1 MLGLF
6 FLVIL
11 SISCARRLGRR
22 QILWF
27 LPVVLLP
34 TSFLNGGGQE
44 APPAVIEEITIIDY
58 KYYRDEVHYVV
69 SSGGETYELFTE
81 NPVLESIGT
90 HCTGRFDIA
99 AVREQRNFL
108 KQDDALRLT
117 VNDLKGRIYLETL
130 EGERCIEQDKDFG
143 MWLAQLRNLYMQKV
157 LDYTDHSYKFDLL
170 TLTVGNKSYIEND
183 FFDSL
188 QKLGIYHLY
197 VISGTHVAFITAVLY
212 FAFRKMRMTSRTVKV
227 LLILSLVMFY
237 MLNIFSPSV
246 FRSVFMAVMLILTSF
261 FRKKPYLTVIS
272 LTALIQVAFN
282 PYIVFHAGFQLSY
295 ITTYFILLSRPF
307 LHGNTPIVQLIQI
320 TLIAEVSTLLV
331 ILLQFNE
338 ISISGIVMN
347 MMFVPLFSMVVFPMV
362 ILFQFLLL
370 LPYVPAVDYLYN
382 MVFSVLQEVIY
393 FLANIIRHRFSIK
406 NLIDPVYIAI
416 AGLSYMMAV
425 NICRLK
431 FLKACL
437 QGGIFMTVIFAANAL
452 DRDDFTFT
460 MIDVGQGDAFLIEDH
475 MSGAAV
481 LIDTGGEFTFGERE
495 SMLAERTVLPY
506 LKERGIDDIDLLILS
521 HMDIDHVGEVGDVLD
536 KKNVRNLLVNIDDP
550 KYEEWSEDY
559 IHGMYNG
566 NILRSEDVRD
576 ITAGHIHIENLT
588 LENDY
593 RPADSNDTSIVLKVT
608 LGHYD
613 FLMTGDV
620 TEAMERR
627 LAEAHGSLE
636 ADILKLAH
644 HGSDTSS
651 SAEFLELVKPD
662 HVLISAGAGNQ
673 YGHPHKEVLE
683 RVAHTNILNTA
694 EAGMV
699 QLNIRGE
706 SLCFTSRLD
715 ESLDGCIK
723 KRAE

>member
-1 MLGLF
+1 
-6 FLVIL
+6 
-11 SISCARRLGRR
+11 
-22 QILWF
+22 
-27 LPVVLLP
+27 
-34 TSFLNGGGQE
+34 
-44 APPAVIEEITIIDY
+44 
-58 KYYRDEVHYVV
+58 
-69 SSGGETYELFTE
+69 
-81 NPVLESIGT
+81 
-90 HCTGRFDIA
+90 
-99 AVREQRNFL
+99 
-108 KQDDALRLT
+108 
-117 VNDLKGRIYLETL
+117 
-130 EGERCIEQDKDFG
+130 
-143 MWLAQLRNLYMQKV
+143 
-157 LDYTDHSYKFDLL
+157 
-170 TLTVGNKSYIEND
+170 
-183 FFDSL
+183 
-188 QKLGIYHLY
+188 
-197 VISGTHVAFITAVLY
+197 
-212 FAFRKMRMTSRTVKV
+212 
-227 LLILSLVMFY
+227 

-246 FRSVFMAVMLILTSF
+246 FRSVFMAVMLIITSF

-272 LTALIQVAFN
+272 LTALIQLAFN

-307 LHGNTPIVQLIQI
+307 LHGNTPLVQLIQI

-331 ILLQFNE
+331 ILIQFNE
-338 ISISGIVMN
+338 LSISGIFMN
-347 MMFVPLFSMVVFPMV
+347 MVFVPLFSMLVFPMV
-362 ILFQFLLL
+362 IMFQFFLM
-370 LPYVPAVDYLYN
+370 LPYMPAVDHLYN
-382 MVFSVLQEVIY
+382 MVFSTLQEVIY

-406 NLIDPVYIAI
+406 NLIDPVHVAI
-416 AGLSYMMAV
+416 AVLSYMMAV

-437 QGGIFMTVIFAANAL
+437 LGGVFMTVIFAANAL

-475 MSGAAV
+475 MSDTTV

-536 KKNVRNLLVNIDDP
+536 KKNVKNLLVNTDDP
-550 KYEEWSEDY
+550 KYEAWSENY
-559 IHGMYNG
+559 IHGTYNG
-566 NILRSEDVRD
+566 NILRSEDVKN
-576 ITAGHIHIENLT
+576 ITAGHILIENLT
-588 LENDY
+588 LGNDSW
-593 RPADSNDTSIVLKVT
+593 PADSNDASIVLKVT

-627 LAEAHGSLE
+627 LAEAHGRLD

-651 SAEFLELVKPD
+651 SAEFLELVQPD

-683 RVAHTNILNTA
+683 RVAHTNILNSA

-699 QLNIRGE
+699 QLNIRHDT
-706 SLCFTSRLD
+706 LCTTSRLD
-715 ESLDGCIK
+715 ASLDECTK